1 MDVCFGSSSL
11 IGSKFTKVMIF
22 LFIISRLINSIV
34 AINDFQ
40 LFLSNRET
48 IFNFFLNPPCLN
60 RTLIW
65 QNLIGPNDLLGERF
79 CISKWAGVQFLKIS
93 ANICRPTKWNVYFLT
108 NFKSWI
114 QIRPVLS
121 KKNHSHLLKLSYF
134 IFFFS
139 KILKNRKENNMIID
153 NKTGLIRKK

>member
-22 LFIISRLINSIV
+22 LFIIPRLIDSIV

-65 QNLIGPNDLLGERF
+65 QNLIGPNDLLGKRF

-121 KKNHSHLLKLSYF
+121 KKKITHIYSQIVLLY
-134 IFFFS
+134 IFLF
-139 KILKNRKENNMIID
+139 ENTE
-153 NKTGLIRKK
+153 KP